1 MKLEVN
7 QADKYTVITIKGRI
21 DTISAVEFDGVGQ
34 NVLKTENKSVI
45 MDCTDLEYITS
56 SGLRVFL
63 VLQKSM
69 QSKKGRI
76 VFCGFQPGIKEIF
89 DISGFSGIFQIYPDL
104 NAAIESCN

>member
-1 MKLEVN
+1 MKLTVN
-7 QADKYTVITIKGRI
+7 QANNYTVIAINGRI
-21 DTISAVEFDGVGQ
+21 DTISAVEFEGVAQ
-34 NVLKTENKSVI
+34 NVLKSENHSII
-45 MDCTDLEYITS
+45 MDCAELEYITS

-69 QSKKGRI
+69 LLKKGRI

-104 NAAIESCN
+104 NSAIESCK